1 MGIILHQVDSQN
13 QIVTVAI
20 IDKYGEVLN
29 FDHFNKLLP
38 PREFKPKPQGSDM
51 ITDEEDM
58 RRKKM
63 QLLNQEEK
71 AEHQKDRDRIIELIR
86 KYEIDL
92 IVVGANKLEARL
104 LK

>member
-38 PREFKPKPQGSDM
+38 PREFKPKSHGSDM

-63 QLLNQEEK
+63 QLLN
-71 AEHQKDRDRIIELIR
+71 
-86 KYEIDL
+86 
-92 IVVGANKLEARL
+92 
-104 LK
+104 